1 MVYSSKLSYLIR
13 KIDLMNKDI
22 VYYTLRDLDEMS
34 RAYILMVLE
43 GYRNTEIAK
52 KYNVSE
58 IAVEARLR
66 KIYSRFNV
74 RNRMGLVL
82 LFIDDNI
89 LKILKSPVFR
99 KENY

>member
-1 MVYSSKLSYLIR
+1 
-13 KIDLMNKDI
+13 MNKDN
-22 VYYTLRDLDEMS
+22 VYLILRDLDAMS

-52 KYNVSE
+52 KYNISE

-66 KIYSRFNV
+66 KIYSRFSV

-82 LFIDDNI
+82 LFIDDYVM
-89 LKILKSPVFR
+89 KILRSPVL
-99 KENY
+99 ETNGNH

>member
-1 MVYSSKLSYLIR
+1 
-13 KIDLMNKDI
+13 MNKDN
-22 VYYTLRDLDEMS
+22 VYLILRDLDAMS

-52 KYNVSE
+52 KYNISE

-66 KIYSRFNV
+66 KIYSRFSV

-82 LFIDDNI
+82 LFIDDYVM
-89 LKILKSPVFR
+89 KILRSPVL
-99 KENY
+99 ENDGNH

>member
-1 MVYSSKLSYLIR
+1 
-13 KIDLMNKDI
+13 MNKDN
-22 VYYTLRDLDEMS
+22 VYLILRDLDAMS

-52 KYNVSE
+52 KYNISE

-66 KIYSRFNV
+66 KIYSRFSV

-82 LFIDDNI
+82 LFIDDYVM
-89 LKILKSPVFR
+89 KILRSPVL
-99 KENY
+99 ETNGNN